1 MNMTRREAMLFTSSA
16 LLFAATRPGFASAQ
30 GQSVIRFAPHAA
42 LRVLD
47 PVTTNAYITRNHGFM
62 VYDTLFGMDS
72 NYVPKPQMVD
82 TWKMSDDGLTWD
94 FQLRDGLAFHDGAPV
109 TTGDVVASIQRWWQ
123 KDVVGLRLKA
133 VTKEITAVD
142 ERSFRLVLS
151 EPFGIMLEA
160 FARPT
165 SIPLFVMPKR
175 IADLPPAT
183 VLEEVVGSGPY
194 RFVQEEFRPGVSWAY
209 VRNDKYVPRKE
220 PADGLAGGKVPAV
233 DRIEVIWFPS
243 PDTAMSALQNKEL
256 DIIESVSP
264 DRKPIFDG
272 SDITVIARASPTIST
287 IRFNW
292 AQPPFN
298 DVKLRQAVQ
307 AVVTQ
312 RDYLDVVVG
321 NPDDYS
327 ICGALFGCGTPL
339 ETEAGFIDNGT
350 PNLERAKELV
360 KESGYKGEKVV
371 IITPGD
377 VASFSALAPM
387 TQQILASIGIE
398 SEIQTMEW
406 SAFLTRRANSGP
418 VAEGG
423 WNLAHAVFDGID
435 LISPLGNMNFD
446 ARGKAGYT
454 GFIDDAETE
463 TLKTQYQREPDPAKQ
478 KAIAEKMQARA
489 YEQVFY
495 IPLGTYKQFI
505 ALRPELKDYVN
516 SPVVV
521 LWNVAKS

>member
-1 MNMTRREAMLFTSSA
+1 MNITRREAMIFAGSTLFFS
-16 LLFAATRPGFASAQ
+16 ATRPGFVNAQ
-30 GQSVIRFAPHAA
+30 GQKALRFAPHAP

-47 PVTTNAYITRNHGFM
+47 PVTTNAYVTRNHAFL
-62 VYDTLFGMDS
+62 VYDCLFGLTAD
-72 NYVPKPQMVD
+72 YVPKPQMVD
-82 TWKMSDDGLTWD
+82 TWEISQDRLSWD
-94 FQLRDGLAFHDGAPV
+94 FRLRDGLVFHDGAPV
-109 TTGDVVASIQRWWQ
+109 TSADVVASIKRWWQ
-123 KDVVGLRLKA
+123 KDVLGLRLKA
-133 VTKEITAVD
+133 VTKEISAKD
-142 ERSFRLVLS
+142 DRSFRFVLS
-151 EPFGIMLEA
+151 EPFGVMLEA
-160 FARPT
+160 LARPT
-165 SIPLFVMPKR
+165 SIPLFIMPKR

-183 VLEEVVGSGPY
+183 VLQEVVGSGPY
-194 RFVQEEFRPGVSWAY
+194 RFVQDSFKPGVSWVY
-209 VRNDKYVPRKE
+209 VKNEKYVPRKE
-220 PADGLAGGKVPAV
+220 PADGLAGGKIAAAE
-233 DRIEVIWFPS
+233 RIEVTWFPS
-243 PDTAMSALQNKEL
+243 PETAMSALQNKEL

-272 SDITVIARASPTIST
+272 TDIKVVPKGSPTIST

-298 DVKLRQAVQ
+298 DVRLRKAVQ
-307 AVVTQ
+307 AAVTQ

-321 NPDDYS
+321 DEDDYS

-339 ETEAGFIDNGT
+339 DFDAGFVDNGT
-350 PNLERAKELV
+350 PNLERAKQLV
-360 KESGYKGEKVV
+360 KESGYKGEKIV

-387 TQQILASIGIE
+387 TQQVLASIGIN

-418 VAEGG
+418 VADGG

-454 GFIDDAETE
+454 GFIDDSETE
-463 TLKTQYQREPDPAKQ
+463 ALKTQYQRESEPAKQ
-478 KAIAEKMQARA
+478 KAIAEEMQKRA
-489 YEQVFY
+489 YDQVFY
-495 IPLGTYKQFI
+495 IPLGTYKQFT
-505 ALRPELKDYVN
+505 ALRPELKNYLT

-521 LWNVAKS
+521 LWNVA